1 MQQTVRLSLRLP
13 LGSFRCAT
21 LAALAMA
28 SGGAYAQAKEIKVGV
43 VYDMS
48 GPLAAGGSYPSYLG
62 TKYAID
68 AINERGGVEGVKI
81 RPIYVDA
88 QSKVDVA
95 INEAERLVNQ
105 EKVDLVLG
113 IFTSSQCVPL
123 AQKVDAAKKFFWA
136 TVCTSTAAFK
146 DLKLTYAFRGQIH
159 SDQDGWASCTFLRD
173 MAKDKLKKDPKDLR
187 VAIIHEDGPYGSGAA
202 QGSEENCGK
211 KFGMQIVLKEG
222 YAATAPDL
230 SPLVTKLKRVR
241 ADVILHTGYNPD
253 ITMFLRQAKEQN
265 LKWQALIGHGSG
277 YGQWDKLYGTFG
289 NDAKLIFN
297 VDPVAAQLIPPPTAH
312 GGGYGQ
318 WDKLYGPFGNA
329 ATLIFNVAA
338 VAAQLTPAASLA
350 PGLGDVTKDMVR
362 RYKAENK
369 GDDVPAHVSMGMNQT
384 WIFLTDVLPRAIKKY
399 DGFDAEALRK
409 ASLDTDI
416 PEGGTIQGYGVKFL
430 PPGDPLAGQ
439 NERSSPVVMQY
450 IGNKTEVVWPLKIKT
465 ADAVMPLPKTN
476 PYSAQR

>member
-123 AQKVDAAKKFFWA
+123 AQKLDAAKKFFWA

-146 DLKLTYAFRGQIH
+146 DRKLTYAFRGQIH
-159 SDQDGWASCTFLRD
+159 SDQYGWASCTFLRD

-289 NDAKLIFN
+289 NDANLIFN
-297 VDPVAAQLIPPPTAH
+297 VDAVAAQLI
-312 GGGYGQ
+312 
-318 WDKLYGPFGNA
+318 
-329 ATLIFNVAA
+329 
-338 VAAQLTPAASLA
+338 PAASLA

>member
-1 MQQTVRLSLRLP
+1 MRKNRFPLPSSLNT
-13 LGSFRCAT
+13 LGW
-21 LAALAMA
+21 AAIAAAMA
-28 SGGAYAQAKEIKVGV
+28 VASSGVHAQAKEIKIGV
-43 VYDMS
+43 IYDMS

-68 AINERGGVEGVKI
+68 MINERGGVEGVKI
-81 RPIYVDA
+81 KPIYVDA

-113 IFTSSQCVPL
+113 VFTSSQCVPL
-123 AQKVDAAKKFFWA
+123 AQKLDAAKKFFWA

-146 DLKLTYAFRGQIH
+146 DRNLTYAFRGQIH
-159 SDQDGWASCTFLRD
+159 SDQYGWASCTFLNE
-173 MAKDKLKKDPKDLR
+173 MARDKLKKDPKDLR

-202 QGSEENCGK
+202 QGNEETCGK
-211 KFGMQIVLKEG
+211 KLGMQIVMKEG

-230 SPLVTKLKRVR
+230 SPIITKLKRSR

-277 YGQWDKLYGTFG
+277 YGQWDKLHGTFG
-289 NDAKLIFN
+289 NDANLIFN
-297 VDPVAAQLIPPPTAH
+297 VDAVAAQLIQ
-312 GGGYGQ
+312 G
-318 WDKLYGPFGNA
+318 
-329 ATLIFNVAA
+329 
-338 VAAQLTPAASLA
+338 ASLQ
-350 PGLGDVTKDMVR
+350 PGLGDITKEMVR
-362 RYKAENK
+362 RYKSENK

-399 DGFDAEALRK
+399 GGFDPEALRK
-409 ASLDTDI
+409 ASLDTNI
-416 PEGGTIQGYGVKFL
+416 PDGGTIQGYGVKFL
-430 PPGDPLAGQ
+430 PPGNPLAGQ

-450 IGNKTEVVWPLKIKT
+450 INNKTEVVWPLKIKT
-465 ADAVMPLPKTN
+465 ADAIMPLPKTN
-476 PYSAQR
+476 PYAAQR